1 MLKISFLTAPLLFT
15 LLTGCAVSFKK
26 NKFSLPP
33 KADNEVS
40 VMSFNVENLFDTIH
54 DENREDWTYLPLA
67 MKKTPEVVAGC
78 MKQDSSFRQREC
90 MNTDYNEK
98 ALKVKMN
105 NIASVVLDVDG
116 QGPDNLLLVEVEN
129 DRVLGQLNREYLDK
143 AKYIT
148 QVLIEGPDT
157 RGIDVG
163 FLSRFPMVGQ
173 PVLHQIPWQPENDK
187 DKEWMFRSRNI
198 LEVNVKAPNGDA
210 LTFFVA
216 HFPSQSNPFYWR
228 KQASEALAKLI
239 KDKGPN
245 AMVVAA
251 GDLNVTHDEEEDTKV
266 LRSTLGE
273 VGAISHFVGC
283 KECPGTH
290 NYRRSWSFLDV
301 QVYSNALLADGSGS
315 YALAPETIDVI
326 RYNPVHLKRAKYPLR
341 WDPDRQEGVS
351 DHFPMY
357 VRLKQRSEAKNPV
370 VEAKAE
376 VPAAVEK
383 KAAEKKK
390 AAPVK
395 KK

>member
-1 MLKISFLTAPLLFT
+1 MGLMKKILNISFLTLPLLFT

-54 DENREDWTYLPLA
+54 DEDREDFTYLPYS
-67 MKKTPEVVAGC
+67 MKKDPAVIAGC
-78 MKQDSSFRQREC
+78 MKQDSSYYRSEC
-90 MNTDYNEK
+90 LNKNYTEK

-116 QGPDNLLLVEVEN
+116 TGPDNLLLIEVEN
-129 DRVLGQLNREYLDK
+129 DRVLGQLNKEYLTT

-148 QVLIEGPDT
+148 QVLIEGPDK

-173 PVLHQIPWQPENDK
+173 PQLHQIPWQPENDK

-198 LEVNVKAPNGDA
+198 LEVNVKAPNGDPM
-210 LTFFVA
+210 TFFVA

-228 KQASEALAKLI
+228 KQASEFLAKLI

-245 AMVVAA
+245 AMVVAG
-251 GDLNVTHDEEEDTKV
+251 GDLNVTHEEEEDTKV

-273 VGAISHFVGC
+273 VGAISHFTGC

-301 QVYSNALLADGSGS
+301 QVYSKALLTDGPGS
-315 YALAPETIDVI
+315 YQLAPETIDVI
-326 RYNPVHLKRAKYPLR
+326 RYNPVHVKKGKYPLR
-341 WDPDRQEGVS
+341 WDQDREEGVS
-351 DHFPMY
+351 DHFPLY
-357 VRLKQRSEAKNPV
+357 VRLKQRSEAKNAV

-376 VPAAVEK
+376 VAPPV
-383 KAAEKKK
+383 KATPKKK
-390 AAPVK
+390 K
-395 KK
+395 K